1 MSPVVTLLL
10 SLFVTQDLEAPTNP
24 PPAPAAAVEP
34 EYPIPSG
41 APSDDYGLVA
51 WCYGALASHMALYDK
66 VIPEVERI
74 EVSIAKIP
82 GAAPAD
88 MNSYAVQQ
96 EAGRDMLKQFRRAM
110 EAAERASPKPIS
122 TYGAQALKQGGTVW
136 SMFKPS
142 DRKLL
147 AREWMSWGL
156 PGRCLQTS
164 ERLEARSGLF
174 GQALS
179 FNSPGARPAAA
190 AAPKVFEPEPETP
203 FGPVSTA
210 SSIDDL
216 LPGEDAPV
224 ESPETPALRGPL

>member
-1 MSPVVTLLL
+1 MSPAVAFLL
-10 SLFVTQDLEAPTNP
+10 SLFITQDI
-24 PPAPAAAVEP
+24 PAPASPPPEPAPVVEP

-41 APSDDYGLVA
+41 APADDYGLVA

-88 MNSYAVQQ
+88 MNSYVVQQ

-110 EAAERASPKPIS
+110 EAAERASPKPIAP
-122 TYGAQALKQGGTVW
+122 YGAKAIKQGGAVW

-179 FNSPGARPAAA
+179 FNTPAAKSV
-190 AAPKVFEPEPETP
+190 APAPTVSDPEPETP
-203 FGPVSTA
+203 FGPASA
-210 SSIDDL
+210 GSSIDDL

-224 ESPETPALRGPL
+224 ENPETSALRGPL